1 MKNKTIA
8 TLLAVFGGT
17 LGLHKFYLWKWIQGI
32 IYIVLC
38 STWIPTVL
46 WILEGVVYALNTK
59 QNFDIK
65 YNAEYIRNREIIK
78 ANQ

>member
-32 IYIVLC
+32 IYILLC
-38 STWIPTVL
+38 RTWIPTIL
-46 WILEGVVYALNTK
+46 WLLEGVVYALNTK
-59 QNFDIK
+59 QNFDIN